1 MRRSRRSLS
10 KTSKA
15 AAEPEPEVVSLLD
28 DDEAAGDENGTAH
41 ASTTHV
47 SAAPAATVKSPLKQA
62 RKPASARKAAKS
74 AKKAVEYDG
83 EYAFPSED
91 EEQQQRSDTS
101 DGDWQQPQPANQQPK
116 QRRQRKQQL
125 QESDEED
132 IDEVQGLISQA
143 VTKRSGSKRPAA
155 SAAATAAL
163 SGAAAAGNGA
173 AAQQPQSKRTKTTSS
188 SAAPARKAAA
198 SKGARAA
205 AAATAAAAGAKGS
218 KQTTLHSRGFGA
230 LCFSASQPAGSG
242 QTGTQQTGSQGGC
255 CLVNA
260 KHAVVLY
267 GRLEPMLA
275 SGYANK
281 PASHRARVHASETCF
296 SCVFCC

>member
-15 AAEPEPEVVSLLD
+15 AAEPEPKVVCLLD
-28 DDEAAGDENGTAH
+28 DDEAAGDGNGTAH

-62 RKPASARKAAKS
+62 RKPASARKAAKPV
-74 AKKAVEYDG
+74 KKAVEYDG

-91 EEQQQRSDTS
+91 EEQQQQSDTS
-101 DGDWQQPQPANQQPK
+101 DGDWQQPQPAKQQPK

-132 IDEVQGLISQA
+132 IDEVQGLISHA
-143 VTKRSGSKRPAA
+143 VSKRSGSKRPAA
-155 SAAATAAL
+155 SAAAAL
-163 SGAAAAGNGA
+163 EGAAAAAGNGA
-173 AAQQPQSKRTKTTSS
+173 ATQQLQSKRARTTSS

-205 AAATAAAAGAKGS
+205 AATAAAAGAKGS
-218 KQTTLHSRGFGA
+218 KQTALHSRGFGA

-242 QTGTQQTGSQGGC
+242 QTGTQQTGSQGAW
-255 CLVNA
+255 CLFGTAVGTEQVSAGLADRHHGLLVA
-260 KHAVVLY
+260 KHASTPV
-267 GRLEPMLA
+267 GKE
-275 SGYANK
+275 
-281 PASHRARVHASETCF
+281 HA
-296 SCVFCC
+296 